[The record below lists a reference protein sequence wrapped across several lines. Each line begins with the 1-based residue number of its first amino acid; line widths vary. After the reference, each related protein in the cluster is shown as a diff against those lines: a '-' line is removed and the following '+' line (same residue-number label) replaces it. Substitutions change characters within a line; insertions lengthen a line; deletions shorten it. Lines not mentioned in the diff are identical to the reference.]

1 MIQTAI
7 DGTAEPQTHVNAA
20 ETPAGL
26 QASVVK
32 IDITPD
38 TPQRLR
44 GYQER
49 VSTGVHDR
57 IHLRI
62 AALHDGRAPFVLVS
76 TDAASLSPFQYDR
89 MASAIERRTGVGLE
103 RFWWSMTHTHSAPEI
118 GDAGFVPLIM
128 PNRFKMNLD
137 TDYVGFVERAL
148 IDGVVEALGK
158 LEPARLG
165 YGWGFAQAN
174 INRRA
179 VGADGKAFLGMNP
192 DAPVDRRIGVIRV
205 DKANGDPLLT
215 IANYPIHGTVL
226 GSANLLISADVAG
239 VVAEYVE
246 AQTGAPL
253 LFINGAAGNQAPIYS
268 GRPSPDTPHLAQ
280 FQVLLG
286 DKILSAR
293 DRITHTLDRVE
304 IRTDSRIVETPRRT
318 DLEWPESF
326 SQYSRTTDTGEAR
339 LRLPVRLL
347 RINTDL
353 AIWAAPLELFCEIA
367 LSIRSRSPYP
377 YTFYFG
383 YTNGTF
389 MYLPTA
395 EAWQHGGYET
405 KTTLVTPTAAGDLTE
420 AVLDWLHGSANP

>member
-1 MIQTAI
+1 MQT
-7 DGTAEPQTHVNAA
+7 PL
-20 ETPAGL
+20 TPAAGL
-26 QASVVK
+26 RASVVK

-49 VSTGVHDR
+49 VSSGVHDR

-89 MASAIERRTGVGLE
+89 MAAAIERRSGVSPE

-128 PNRFKMNLD
+128 PNRFKLKLD
-137 TDYVGFVERAL
+137 TDYVDFVERAL
-148 IDGVVEALGK
+148 LDGVAEALGN

-179 VGADGKAFLGMNP
+179 VDANGKAFLGMNP
-192 DAPVDRRIGVIRV
+192 DASMDRRIGVIRV

-226 GSANLLISADVAG
+226 GSSNLLISADVGG
-239 VVAEYVE
+239 VVAEHVE

-268 GRPSPDTPHLAQ
+268 GRSRPDTPHLAQ

-286 DKILSAR
+286 DKILAAR
-293 DRITHTLDRVE
+293 RRIVHTSDRIVL
-304 IRTDSRIVETPRRT
+304 RTDAQIVETPRRT
-318 DLEWPESF
+318 DLEWPERF
-326 SQYSRTTDTGEAR
+326 AQYSRTTDTGEAR
-339 LRLPVRLL
+339 LRLPIRLL

-353 AIWAAPLELFCEIA
+353 VIWAAPLELFCEIA
-367 LSIRSRSPYP
+367 LDIRNRSPYP

-395 EAWQHGGYET
+395 DAWQQGGYET
-405 KTTLVTPTAAGDLTE
+405 KTTLVTPAAAGDLSE
-420 AVLDWLHGSANP
+420 AVLDWLQGFAHP